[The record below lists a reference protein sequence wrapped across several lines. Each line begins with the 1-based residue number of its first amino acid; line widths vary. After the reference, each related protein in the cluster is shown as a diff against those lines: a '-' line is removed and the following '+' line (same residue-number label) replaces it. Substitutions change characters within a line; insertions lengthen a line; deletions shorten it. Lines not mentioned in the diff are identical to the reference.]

1 MTTYNI
7 ADLKTP
13 EMFVE
18 ARFGHLEDLLAKLKA
33 ALGRDDL
40 SLVLDADCED
50 ISDLNTSPEA
60 FVGDSLIQLL
70 VTMHGIDDE
79 DEDEEEAGG
88 QAISPKGAWYAA
100 LSFPHVEN
108 EWGEWTNS
116 FTLWVEAVD
125 GDMLEQVSVENGN
138 PNMIDTLVER
148 INYWFP
154 AF

>member
-60 FVGDSLIQLL
+60 FVGNSLIQLL
-70 VTMHGIDDE
+70 VTLHGTDE
-79 DEDEEEAGG
+79 DEDEEGG
-88 QAISPKGAWYAA
+88 QAVSSKDAWYAA
-100 LSFPHVEN
+100 LSFPHIEN
-108 EWGEWTNS
+108 EWGEWSNS
-116 FTLWVEAVD
+116 FVLWVEAAD

-138 PNMIDTLVER
+138 PDMIETLVER